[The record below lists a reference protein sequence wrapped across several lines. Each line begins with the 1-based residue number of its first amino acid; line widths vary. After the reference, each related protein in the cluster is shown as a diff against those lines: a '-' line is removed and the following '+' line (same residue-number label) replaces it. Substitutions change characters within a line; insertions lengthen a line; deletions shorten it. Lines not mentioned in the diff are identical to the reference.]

1 MTVTTMSDQ
10 ERDAFLLEARL
21 GNIAVSRVGKGPLL
35 APIWY
40 SYTPGGTIDMC
51 IGATSAKAHRFRAE
65 GRATLSVVDPGS
77 AGRYRYVAVEG
88 PVTLSELGDG
98 TRDAMLRMATR
109 YLGAEAGPRYADNF
123 MENLVND
130 NLHKGHG
137 TTELLASIQAARWH
151 TEILG

>member
-1 MTVTTMSDQ
+1 MRAMSDE
-10 ERDAFLLEARL
+10 ERHAFLLEARL
-21 GNIAVSRVGKGPLL
+21 GNISVSRVGKGPLL

-77 AGRYRYVAVEG
+77 TGLYRYVAVEG

-98 TRDAMLRMATR
+98 TSEAMVKMATR
-109 YLGAEAGPRYADNF
+109 YLGSKGGRLYADNF
-123 MENLVND
+123 MRHLVND
-130 NLHKGHG
+130 SLHTGHG
-137 TTELLASIQAARWH
+137 TSELRASIEPVNWH
-151 TEILG
+151 SEILG